1 MCNFSVK
8 KQKNA
13 DLAVRG
19 YFAHFNSTPQILWNL
34 KRVLFLFICFAV
46 TFFSFADG
54 NVSLIDPSA
63 VEVNNFTSRDI
74 TAQIALREAYIEIN
88 FLRIR
93 EINHQKIAFI
103 ERANLSWWDQ
113 RRNVQI
119 KEYNRQIKVYEDQ
132 NKRYENEI
140 RQFRRKL

>member
-1 MCNFSVK
+1 
-8 KQKNA
+8 
-13 DLAVRG
+13 
-19 YFAHFNSTPQILWNL
+19 
-34 KRVLFLFICFAV
+34 LFLFIWFAV
-46 TFFSFADG
+46 TFLSFADG